1 MKKVAFITPTYP
13 VLSETFIRTEVE
25 CIQSC
30 GHDVCVLTFEREH
43 MDIEANYDIAEIGT
57 SIPWH
62 YLYSFSPVG
71 VRQAFAFVS
80 SQTSLPKRSLF
91 YYGLQLALQMR
102 QRKVEHVHAHF
113 GQHTAAHAI
122 VASKLL
128 GISCSFVGH
137 GHDVYE
143 YCFDMV
149 SKISFSDFVVAVCQ
163 DMKNDFK
170 RMYPGNIK
178 LLHCGVK
185 TETFP
190 LASKTT
196 SEELRLVFVGRL
208 VETKGV
214 HYLLE
219 ALHSL
224 KHQFLFTLDII
235 GDGEQKV
242 QLEQQM
248 EQLGLSSR
256 VRFLGV
262 RPHHWV
268 IENLQHYD
276 CLVAPFC
283 FSETGCVD
291 TGPLVLKEAMAAAT
305 PVITTNIMGCK
316 EIVTEN
322 SGFLVDEKDTQ
333 QLASAIRKFAKLE
346 TWERSIMGNVARLR
360 VQHSFDAYRQAKQ
373 LSRWIEK
380 AHSKP
385 PVQTK
390 IAG

>member
-30 GHDVCVLTFEREH
+30 GHDVCVLTFEREV
-43 MDIEANYDIAEIGT
+43 MDIEANYDIAEIGKST
-57 SIPWH
+57 PWQ
-62 YLYSFSPVG
+62 YLYGFSLSG
-71 VRQAFAFVS
+71 IRQAFAFIS
-80 SQTSLPKRSLF
+80 LQTALPKRSLF
-91 YYGLQLALQMR
+91 YYGVQLALQLR
-102 QRKVEHVHAHF
+102 QRKAEHVHAHF

-143 YCFDMV
+143 YCFDMDR
-149 SKISFSDFVVAVCQ
+149 KISFSDFVVAVCQ

-185 TETFP
+185 TEVFP
-190 LASKTT
+190 QACKTE
-196 SEELRLVFVGRL
+196 SNELRLVFVGRL
-208 VETKGV
+208 VVTKGV
-214 HYLLE
+214 HYLLD
-219 ALHSL
+219 ALDSL
-224 KHQFLFTLDII
+224 KNRYLITLDII
-235 GDGEQKV
+235 GDGEQKT
-242 QLEQQM
+242 QLEDQIK
-248 EQLGLSSR
+248 QLGLSSR
-256 VRFLGV
+256 VRFLGSK
-262 RPHHWV
+262 PHNWV
-268 IENLQHYD
+268 IDNLQHYD

-316 EIVTEN
+316 EIVTKE
-322 SGFLVDEKDTQ
+322 SGYLVDEKDAQ
-333 QLASAIRKFAKLE
+333 QLACAIEQFAQLE
-346 TWERSIMGNVARLR
+346 SWERSIMGSNARSR
-360 VQHSFDAYRQAKQ
+360 VKQSFDAYNQAKQ
-373 LSRWIEK
+373 LSSWIEK
-380 AHSKP
+380 AHSNTV
-385 PVQTK
+385 VQPN
-390 IAG
+390 IVN